1 MPGEKKTRLK
11 VFATRIGI
19 RDWVVAAPSQK
30 AALAAW
36 DVRDN
41 LFASG
46 AAWVVDSPD
55 AIAVAMKT
63 PGVPAPAPGQKSVRV
78 GGANVVSLDSRRP
91 KREPPA
97 KPAPKRDRAKLAAAE
112 AALAKH
118 DAEAKRKRAEIE
130 RRKRMLED
138 EIEALDVALG
148 RQRRGL
154 EARAEKAR
162 RDYED

>member
-1 MPGEKKTRLK
+1 MAGEKKSRLK

-46 AAWVVDSPD
+46 AAWVVDNPE
-55 AIAVAMKT
+55 AIAAAMKT
-63 PGVPAPAPGQKSVRV
+63 PGVPTPAPGQKSVRV
-78 GGANVVSLDSRRP
+78 SSAEVISLESRRP
-91 KREPPA
+91 KAAPA
-97 KPAPKRDRAKLAAAE
+97 KPAPKRDRGKLDAAE

-118 DAEAKRKRAEIE
+118 VSDAKRERAAMEKR
-130 RRKRMLED
+130 RRLLED
-138 EIEALDVALG
+138 EAESLENDLT
-148 RQRRGL
+148 RQLRVL
-154 EARAEKAR
+154 EARVEKAR
-162 RDYED
+162 RDYES